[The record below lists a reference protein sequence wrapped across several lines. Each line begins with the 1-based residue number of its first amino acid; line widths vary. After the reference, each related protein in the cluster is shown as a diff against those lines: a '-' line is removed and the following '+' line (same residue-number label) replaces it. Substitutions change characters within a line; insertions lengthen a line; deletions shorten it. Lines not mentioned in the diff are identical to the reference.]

1 MLQNAGMAHI
11 STQASP
17 QYSIRPADEADQEGI
32 LNCLAAAFE
41 PYRKDYTAGA
51 FADTVLDRTTLGE
64 RLRGM
69 HVLVATSESATS
81 ESETSETKIIG
92 TVAGA
97 VSGDQRHLR
106 GMAVLPELRG
116 AGVAGQLLSAI
127 EAWLREQGCSQVTL
141 DTTPPLKAAMRFY
154 EKNGYIPSGRTR
166 DFFGMTLVEYVKAL

>member
-51 FADTVLDRTTLGE
+51 YADTVLDGTTLGE

-69 HVLVATSESATS
+69 HVLVATS

-97 VSGDQRHLR
+97 VSGDEGHLR

-116 AGVAGQLLSAI
+116 AGVAGQLLSAV
-127 EAWLREQGCSQVTL
+127 EAWLREQGCSQVSL

-154 EKNGYIPSGRTR
+154 EKNGYIRSGRTR
-166 DFFGMTLVEYVKAL
+166 AFFGMTLVEYVKAL